1 MRGKLPIVDLVVFAL
16 RKADP
21 DQQNE
26 ADGQAAPVKKGS
38 SPKSPT
44 SLMNPQIWAM
54 LDGLRLIL
62 SSTYLL
68 YVSLFLWL
76 SAVVSSFFYF
86 QVRYTFFFT
95 ELYFEIQN
103 HPHNLYCILNY
114 KKRWLYMH
122 IKLDY
127 NPVFL
132 PFR

>member
-1 MRGKLPIVDLVVFAL
+1 MRVKLPIVDLVLFAL

-21 DQQNE
+21 DQQNV
-26 ADGQAAPVKKGS
+26 ADGQAAPVTKGS

-44 SLMNPQIWAM
+44 SLAKPQIWAM

-86 QVRYTFFFT
+86 QVRYTFFFFLLQKFILRFRIMLT
-95 ELYFEIQN
+95 IHIVFGFLEKMALYT
-103 HPHNLYCILNY
+103 Y
-114 KKRWLYMH
+114 KL
-122 IKLDY
+122 IKLD
-127 NPVFL
+127 
-132 PFR
+132 